1 MSTIAELEVAAD
13 EFALAATFDAI
24 PEAEFEVER
33 VVAYDRERLL
43 PFAWVTADEHTR
55 EELDDALA
63 ADPSVDNVE
72 LLTDLGDEWLYQM
85 DLVDAIDF
93 MVHLLSEEQ
102 ATVMTAFGERDRW
115 LLRIL
120 FPDRDSL
127 SRSYD
132 FCENEGFTLEVTSIY
147 ELDEQRHGQ
156 FGLTKEQHESL
167 VTASK
172 LGYYSVPRGATL
184 SDVADELGIS
194 HQALSERLRR
204 GHGRLVDN
212 ALVIGTESNSPFR

>member
-13 EFALAATFDAI
+13 VFALAATFDLI

-33 VVAYDRERLL
+33 VVAYDRKRLL
-43 PFAWVTADEHTR
+43 PFVWVTAADHTH
-55 EELDDALA
+55 EQLADALA

-72 LLTDLGDEWLYQM
+72 LLTDLGDEWLYRM

-93 MVHLLSEEQ
+93 LVHLLDEEQ
-102 ATVMTAFGERDRW
+102 ATVMAAFGERDRW

-132 FCENEGFTLEVTSIY
+132 FCEEQGVALEVTSIY

-156 FGLTKEQHESL
+156 FGLTKDQHESL

-172 LGYYSVPRGATL
+172 LGYYNVPRGATL
-184 SDVADELGIS
+184 SEVADELGIS

-212 ALVIGTESNSPFR
+212 ALVIGPESDDAFR